1 MILRLRPPS
10 VYLVQNIESG
20 APMPTKKRRI
30 QLTLH
35 GDLDVV
41 LARLSELTERPQSA
55 LVLELL
61 QDTLPVLK
69 QTVEALELAKSG
81 KLNLDGL
88 IGMVQDSIS
97 HAQAIES
104 EMLETKKAHKD
115 KTP

>member
-1 MILRLRPPS
+1 
-10 VYLVQNIESG
+10 
-20 APMPTKKRRI
+20 MPTKKRRI
-30 QLTLH
+30 QLCLDP
-35 GDLDVV
+35 DLDIVF
-41 LARLSELTERPQSA
+41 AKLSELTGRPQSA
-55 LVLELL
+55 LVTELL
-61 QDTLPVLK
+61 RDTLPVLQ

-104 EMLETKKAHKD
+104 EMLETKKTHKD